1 MHFSACLGK
10 HLILIVHQ
18 YHLSRD
24 NILGIIDSADQTLEF
39 TQALCLQHQHEIVL
53 AKNCAY
59 VQDAFFAPQSMVDP
73 MLHSRQDLEHGNSY
87 RQSDHLKYSILKYH
101 RKLIRMHY
109 LENFSK

>member
-1 MHFSACLGK
+1 MHFSARLGK

-24 NILGIIDSADQTLEF
+24 NILGIIDAADQTSELI
-39 TQALCLQHQHEIVL
+39 QALCLQHQHEIVL
-53 AKNCAY
+53 AKNSAY
-59 VQDAFFAPQSMVDP
+59 VQDAFFAPQSMVDS

-87 RQSDHLKYSILKYH
+87 RQSDHLKFPIMKYH
-101 RKLIRMHY
+101 RNLIHIPY